1 MLRMADRL
9 PDKGQKIRAHIVL
22 LEQTLTDCDS
32 IVASGHST
40 AEERKEHSR
49 PSGDDVRSA
58 GSGHPD
64 GGVKLTD
71 NTRLPPHVLREMYA
85 GSASGNRLYGGR
97 MTDERMQLVTSLTNE
112 ALESLHK

>member
-1 MLRMADRL
+1 MRLADRHNH
-9 PDKGQKIRAHIVL
+9 DDRA
-22 LEQTLTDCDS
+22 S
-32 IVASGHST
+32 WSSASGL
-40 AEERKEHSR
+40 AGSR
-49 PSGDDVRSA
+49 TRQASSA
-58 GSGHPD
+58 GSGLPD

-97 MTDERMQLVTSLTNE
+97 MTDQRMQLVTSLTNE